1 MRIIGARV
9 SGFRNLADLDLEFSR
24 GVNVLQGR
32 NGQGKTN
39 LMEALYFPAY
49 GRSHRGARAEELI
62 AHRGASLHVSLLVEA
77 AADHNLHFEFGL
89 DRDGGRRFRIDGEL
103 VERRGD
109 LVGRLAAL
117 FFWPESSDLVRGGPD
132 QRRRFADQGL
142 CGLDHDYLVSLVS
155 YQRALRQKS
164 SLLRSLRQ
172 GDRDRATA
180 RREMQ
185 AWNAD
190 LARHAAVIG
199 EGRAA
204 WAERL
209 QPHAGHLYGAL
220 SGVEQPLG
228 FRYRPRLQAFRKAAN
243 EGARGHELL
252 QDIFAE
258 FDYIG
263 PEEVRR
269 GRPLTG
275 VQFDDFEACLGSQ
288 DLRTFG
294 SQGET
299 RTAAIALILAQ
310 SEVISEVRR
319 VRPVLFLDDIFS
331 ELDRERARRL
341 QERCARDHQLFIATA
356 RADDVA
362 GWNPEGM
369 RQWRVED
376 GRLASL
382 P

>member
-9 SGFRNLADLDLEFSR
+9 NGFRNLADVELEFSR
-24 GVNVLQGR
+24 GVNVLQGP

-39 LMEALYFPAY
+39 LLEALYFPAF
-49 GRSHRGARAEELI
+49 GRSHRGARAEDLI
-62 AHRGASLHVSLLVEA
+62 SHRAPSLHVSLTVEA
-77 AADHNLHFEFGL
+77 ADAERHVFEFGL
-89 DRDGGRRFRIDGEL
+89 DRTGGRRFRIDGDI
-103 VERRGD
+103 VERRSD
-109 LVGRLAAL
+109 LVGRFAAL

-142 CGLDHDYLVSLVS
+142 CGLDRDYLISLGS
-155 YQRALRQKS
+155 YQRATRQKS
-164 SLLRSLRQ
+164 SLIRALRHVNH
-172 GDRDRATA
+172 GHATS
-180 RREMQ
+180 RRELD

-190 LARHAAVIG
+190 LARHAIVVG
-199 EGRAA
+199 RGRAA

-209 QPHAGHLYGAL
+209 EPHANRLYGTL
-220 SGVEQPLG
+220 TGTEQPLT
-228 FRYRPRLQAFRKAAN
+228 FRYRPRLRAL
-243 EGARGHELL
+243 ARTSARELSEHELL

-263 PEEVRR
+263 PDEVRR

-275 VQFDDFEACLGSQ
+275 VQFDDFEVCLDGQ

-310 SEVISEVRR
+310 SEVIREQRR

-331 ELDRERARRL
+331 ELDRERAQRL
-341 QERCARDHQLFIATA
+341 QEQCARDHQLFIATA

-362 GWNPEGM
+362 GWSPEGM
-369 RQWRVED
+369 RRWRVEH
-376 GRLASL
+376 GRLATL